1 MQSAIRLYQRS
12 ISVQTGPTC
21 RYQPTCS
28 QYAYEAIDRHGPWR
42 GVWLAARRL
51 GRCHPGRAGGY
62 DPVPPLR
69 SDYTGSDYTAHIA
82 AEPRTS
88 RNITP
93 GYGRAGEPEESKAH

>member
-1 MQSAIRLYQRS
+1 MSGLMLAAIRFYQRS

-62 DPVPPLR
+62 DPVPPR
-69 SDYTGSDYTAHIA
+69 RGGQEAHIA
-82 AEPRTS
+82 AEAPAGGG
-88 RNITP
+88 P
-93 GYGRAGEPEESKAH
+93 AGEPEESNTH

>member
-1 MQSAIRLYQRS
+1 VIVIVKGLMLSAVRFYQRS

-42 GVWLAARRL
+42 GVWLAVRRL

-62 DPVPPLR
+62 DPVPPSR
-69 SDYTGSDYTAHIA
+69 GSHEAHIA
-82 AEPRTS
+82 A
-88 RNITP
+88 
-93 GYGRAGEPEESKAH
+93 GRIPAGEPEESKAH